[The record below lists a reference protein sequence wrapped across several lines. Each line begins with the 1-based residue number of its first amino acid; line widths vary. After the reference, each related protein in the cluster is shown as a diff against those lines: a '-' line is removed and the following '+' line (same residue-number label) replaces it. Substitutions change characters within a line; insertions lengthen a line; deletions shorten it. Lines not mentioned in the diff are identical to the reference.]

1 MSISAIIGMILILG
15 IIVGGF
21 AFFLSMAIKNERKKD
36 IDAK

>member
-1 MSISAIIGMILILG
+1 MSISAIVGMILILG

-21 AFFLSMAIKNERKKD
+21 AFFLLMAIKRERKKD